1 MKYFIISGEP
11 SGDLHGSNL
20 VTHLIKEDPA
30 AEVVCW
36 GGDRMAAAG
45 AKLLKHYRDL
55 AFMGVWEVM
64 IHLQDISKNFKLC
77 QEQIIEFN
85 PDVVILIDYPGFNL
99 RISRFTKKLGIRT
112 FYYISPK
119 VWAWKESR
127 VKIIKKYIDR
137 LYIIFPFEIEF
148 YRQHGYNA
156 HYIGNPLIDEIESRK
171 KMLSDKAG
179 TLKSLGLGD
188 KPVIALLSGSRNQE
202 VQLILPEMVKIVR
215 DYPGYQFVVT
225 AVSHLPEKMYRDI
238 VGDLPVKIVTDKTY
252 EVLSVAEAALVTSG
266 TATLETA
273 IFGVPQVVCYKTSWL
288 TYHLAK
294 MVIKVDYISLV
305 NLIVDKEIVKELIQ
319 GDMNIETVEE
329 HLSPLLKA
337 GDGRAPM
344 LANYASLISLM
355 GGPGASLRIA
365 SDIVKSLNKGKCQ
378 DI

>member
-99 RISRFTKKLGIRT
+99 RISRFTKKLGVRT

-188 KPVIALLSGSRNQE
+188 KPVVALLCGSRNQE
-202 VQLILPEMVKIVR
+202 VRLILPEMVKIVR

-225 AVSHLPEKMYRDI
+225 AVSHLPKTMYEDI
-238 VGDLPVKIVTDKTY
+238 LGDLPVKIVTDKTY
-252 EVLSVAEAALVTSG
+252 EVLSIAEAALVTSG

-319 GDMNIETVEE
+319 DDMNVETMEE
-329 HLSPLLKA
+329 HLSPLLMS

-344 LANYASLISLM
+344 LADYASLISLM

-365 SDIVKSLNKGKCQ
+365 SDIVKSLNK
-378 DI
+378 